1 MALASAVMDLSHG
14 ILFTDLYQLTMAQ
27 LYFRQGLAERLA
39 RFDHFFRTYPD
50 YGTHQAGYCINAGMG
65 DLLDWVEA
73 VRFGEAEL
81 DVLRSYR
88 SVTGGPLFAEDFL
101 SWLGDVGGFDAIALR
116 GVPEG
121 RVVHPDTPITMTEGP
136 LAICQ
141 ILETPLL
148 NHLNYQTLIATKA
161 SRVAEAA
168 RGGTVLEF
176 GMRRAAGFGANAAT
190 RAALV
195 GGARF
200 SSNVGESA
208 RLGYPAKGTHA
219 HSMVQVFLALGG
231 DEIDAFRAY
240 AEVYP
245 DDCLLLVDTI
255 DTLESGVPNAIS
267 VFEELRRRG
276 HRPVGIRLDSGDLA
290 YLAIQAARMLDAA
303 GFDDTTIVLSS
314 NLDELAIW
322 QILAQIEEEAPRYGV
337 DADALMGRLAYGV
350 GTRMA
355 TSEGDP
361 SLDGVYKLVAVRDDG
376 TWRPAVK
383 ISDSPAKVLNPGA
396 KRLWRVYDE
405 RGRATAD
412 LMTLQDEE
420 PTPPLTLHHPSLPAV
435 SRFLPAERVSRIEEL
450 AVTIREPGRPGD
462 RLGGIEA
469 ARARREADLA
479 LLDPGVRR
487 LVNPHIYHVSLSSR
501 LWQLKQSM
509 IADATHQGAG

>member
-1 MALASAVMDLSHG
+1 MFMELNRG

-27 LYFRQGLAERLA
+27 LYFREGLEERPA
-39 RFDHFFRTYPD
+39 RFDHFFRSYPD

-65 DLLDWVEA
+65 DLLDWMES
-73 VRFGEAEL
+73 VRFGHQEL
-81 DVLRSYR
+81 EVLAGYR
-88 SVTGGPLFAEDFL
+88 SAGGGPLFAEDFL
-101 SWLGDVGGFDAIALR
+101 RWLGDVGGFDAVALK

-121 RVVHPDTPITMTEGP
+121 RVVHPGTPITMAEGP

-148 NHLNYQTLIATKA
+148 NHLNFQTLIATKA

-200 SSNVGESA
+200 SSNVGESE

-219 HSMVQVFLALGG
+219 HSMVQVFIALGG

-255 DTLESGVPNAIS
+255 DTLESGLPNAIR

-303 GFDDTTIVLSS
+303 GFEDTTIVLSS
-314 NLDELAIW
+314 ALDELAIW
-322 QILAQIEEEAPRYGV
+322 QILAQIEEEASRYGV
-337 DADALMGRLAYGV
+337 DPDRLMRRLAYGV

-355 TSEGDP
+355 TSEGAP

-376 TWRPAVK
+376 AWRPALK

-396 KRLWRVYDE
+396 KRLWRIYDE

-412 LMTLQDEE
+412 LMTLQEEE
-420 PTPPLTLHHPSLPAV
+420 PTPPLALHHPSLPGVSRVLEASRISRVEEIAV
-435 SRFLPAERVSRIEEL
+435 S
-450 AVTIREPGRPGD
+450 IRRPGVRGD
-462 RLGGIEA
+462 RFGGIDEA
-469 ARARREADLA
+469 RKRREADLEA
-479 LLDPGVRR
+479 LDPGVRR
-487 LVNPHIYHVSLSSR
+487 LVNPHVYHVSLSAR
-501 LWQLKQSM
+501 LWELKQEM
-509 IADATHQGAG
+509 ITEAELPEGS